1 MFQKIAKHRAN
12 DASNDVHGPPLLV
25 TETSVNSE
33 AAKLMKPIF
42 GKILKTRLTHHCVY
56 PCITEGVIF
65 DVPKNV
71 HH

>member
-1 MFQKIAKHRAN
+1 MVAKVP
-12 DASNDVHGPPLLV
+12 DILIDFLDLLFV

-33 AAKLMKPIF
+33 AAKLMKPSF
-42 GKILKTRLTHHCVY
+42 GKISKTRLTHHCVY